1 MLICNLFY
9 FVSITGRPA
18 DSEEEPELP
27 EEPAVYGC
35 QTLSEF
41 RAEAALDRMAATM
54 VPVPPPAQPQEEATF
69 EVAICAE
76 PPVPNQAD
84 HDDSSSSDSGQFRFC
99 LNL

>member
-41 RAEAALDRMAATM
+41 RAEAALLRMAATM
-54 VPVPPPAQPQEEATF
+54 VPVPPPAQPQATGGSY
-69 EVAICAE
+69 I
-76 PPVPNQAD
+76 
-84 HDDSSSSDSGQFRFC
+84 
-99 LNL
+99 